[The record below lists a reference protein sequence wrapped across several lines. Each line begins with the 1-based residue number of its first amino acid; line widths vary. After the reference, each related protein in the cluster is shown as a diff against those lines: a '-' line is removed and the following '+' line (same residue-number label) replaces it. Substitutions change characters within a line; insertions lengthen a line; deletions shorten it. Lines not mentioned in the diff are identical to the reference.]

1 MLYRA
6 AILLA
11 GLGFVAY
18 RVLLTR
24 EIRRARRSG
33 DVARERR
40 LRSRGF
46 GLHRWLLGTA
56 VVLIA
61 VFSLLVW
68 RNGG

>member
-6 AILLA
+6 AIVLA

-18 RVLLTR
+18 RVALAR
-24 EIRRARRSG
+24 AIRQARRTG

-40 LRSRGF
+40 LRARGF
-46 GLHRWLLGTA
+46 GLYRWALGGA
-56 VVLIA
+56 LVLVL

-68 RNGG
+68 RNGS